1 MGVLTTILLTL
12 LIFGLLVL
20 IHETGHYIAARAFNI
35 GVREFSIGFGPKLY
49 QKKGKYNLFSIR
61 AIPMGGY
68 VSMIGET
75 EEVEDEAEKSIAFR
89 SKPIWQRV
97 IVALS
102 GSIMNILAGL
112 IVLAI
117 LVASQKSYATTT
129 IGAFTED
136 AVSNYQGLEVGDKII
151 KLNGKNIDSAN
162 DLFFLLQIDGIEPL
176 DVTVL
181 RDGEKKSFS
190 IQFNT
195 ISASGV
201 LLASPDFK
209 VQSVQRTFGR
219 AISEIYHQSISN
231 VKMIYRL
238 IGETLKGRFGI
249 EGVSG
254 PIGIGE
260 VVGEAKASST
270 PVRSLSS
277 LFVTI
282 ALNLGIFNL
291 LPIPML
297 DGGMIMFL
305 IYEAIFRRRVPE
317 KVEAAITMF
326 FMVILILFAIFIAF
340 KDTINLFS

>member
-75 EEVEDEAEKSIAFR
+75 EEVEDESEKSIAFR
-89 SKPIWQRV
+89 SKPIWQRL

>member
-20 IHETGHYIAARAFNI
+20 IHETGHYIAARAFRI

-89 SKPIWQRV
+89 SKPIWQRL

>member
-20 IHETGHYIAARAFNI
+20 IHETGHYIAARAFKI

-89 SKPIWQRV
+89 SKPIWQRL

-102 GSIMNILAGL
+102 GSMMNILAGL
-112 IVLAI
+112 VVLAI
-117 LVASQKSYATTT
+117 LVASQKVYYTTT
-129 IGAFTED
+129 IGAFTEG
-136 AVSNYQGLEVGDKII
+136 AVSNKFLEVGDTIKKI
-151 KLNGKNIDSAN
+151 NGKNINSVN
-162 DLFFLLQIDGIEPL
+162 DLFFLIQIDGIEPL
-176 DVTVL
+176 DITVL
-181 RDGEKKSFS
+181 RDGEEKIIEDVK
-190 IQFNT
+190 FNT
-195 ISASGV
+195 VDPSGV
-201 LLASPDFK
+201 KLASPDFIPSK
-209 VQSVQRTFGR
+209 VQRTFGR
-219 AISEIYHQSISN
+219 AVSEIYHQSISN

-340 KDTINLFS
+340 KDTLNLFS

>member
-75 EEVEDEAEKSIAFR
+75 EEVEDESEKSIAFR

>member
-1 MGVLTTILLTL
+1 MDVITTILLTV

-20 IHETGHYIAARAFNI
+20 IHETGHYIAARTFKI

-75 EEVEDEAEKSIAFR
+75 EEVEDEAQKNIAFR
-89 SKPIWQRV
+89 SKPIWQRM
-97 IVALS
+97 IVALA
-102 GSIMNILAGL
+102 GSFMNILFGL
-112 IVLAI
+112 IVLAVI
-117 LVASQKSYATTT
+117 VASQEKYATTT
-129 IGAFTED
+129 IGMFTEG

-151 KLNGKNIDSAN
+151 KINGKNVDSAS
-162 DLFFLLQIDGIEPL
+162 DMLLKIQLDGIEPL
-176 DVTVL
+176 DITVL
-181 RDGEKKSFS
+181 RNGEEKTFA

-195 ISASGV
+195 IVASGAK
-201 LLASPDFK
+201 LASPDFK
-209 VQSVQRTFGR
+209 VQSVERTFSR
-219 AISEIYHQSISN
+219 AMNEIFDQSIYN
-231 VKMIYRL
+231 VKMIYTM
-238 IGETLKGRFGI
+238 IGETFKGRFGI

-260 VVGEAKASST
+260 VVGEAKSSDA
-270 PVRSLSS
+270 PLMSISY

-297 DGGMIMFL
+297 DGGMILFL

-317 KVEAAITMF
+317 KIETGLTMF
-326 FMVILILFAIFIAF
+326 FMIILILFAVFIGF
-340 KDTINLFS
+340 KDAINLFK